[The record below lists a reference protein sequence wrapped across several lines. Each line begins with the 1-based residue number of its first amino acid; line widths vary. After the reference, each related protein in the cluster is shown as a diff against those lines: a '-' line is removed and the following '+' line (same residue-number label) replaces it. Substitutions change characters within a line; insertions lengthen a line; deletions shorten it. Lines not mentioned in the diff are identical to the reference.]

1 MKSVFGRT
9 HAMQVAAMSAV
20 IMVVVALLVFTL
32 RKPDNQGNAFAAAE
46 KLTPSQAAGKWPV
59 KTNAQWKKMT
69 NAQWKKVLTPEQ
81 FYILREAGTEQ
92 PFTGAL
98 LNNHERGIF
107 RCAGCG
113 QPLFTSDTKFDSHTG
128 WPSFWQ
134 PIKGSVVE
142 RVDNSMGM
150 TRTEVLCSRCGGH
163 LGHVFTDGPQPT
175 GLRYCMNSAAMVFT
189 KK

>member
-1 MKSVFGRT
+1 MKSLFERT
-9 HAMQVAAMSAV
+9 HAMQVVAASAV
-20 IMVVVALLVFTL
+20 VVAVVALLVFMP
-32 RKPDNQGNAFAAAE
+32 RKSDLGNAFAATE
-46 KLTPSQAAGKWPV
+46 KLTPAQAAGKWPV
-59 KTNAQWKKMT
+59 KTNAQWQKMT
-69 NAQWKKVLTPEQ
+69 NAQWKKILTPQQ
-81 FYILREAGTEQ
+81 FSILREAGTER

-98 LNNHERGIF
+98 LNNHEQGIF

-113 QPLFTSDTKFDSHTG
+113 QPLFTSNTKFESHTG

-142 RVDNSMGM
+142 RADNSLGM
-150 TRTEVLCSRCGGH
+150 ARTEVLCSRCGGH

-175 GLRYCMNSAAMVFT
+175 GLRYCMNSAALVFT